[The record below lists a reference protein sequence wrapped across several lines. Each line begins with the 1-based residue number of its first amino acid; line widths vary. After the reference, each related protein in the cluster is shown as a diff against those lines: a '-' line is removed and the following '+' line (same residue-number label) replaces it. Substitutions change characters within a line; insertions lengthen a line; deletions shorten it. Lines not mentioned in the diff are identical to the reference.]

1 MAANDYHVIMYQ
13 ILLYLYDCLKKG
25 VDPDNEVVD
34 SYRKLHEIN
43 MRYWARVII
52 DMQKDGYIENAAVF
66 AIANVGWRGAKINKD
81 TTITRKGIEYLIDNS
96 VMKQIKDLGAKAIK
110 GMIYNL
116 GGAVLE

>member
-1 MAANDYHVIMYQ
+1 MAANDYHVIMYE

-25 VDPDNEVVD
+25 IDPDNEIVD
-34 SYRKLHEIN
+34 TYRKLHEIN

-52 DMQKDGYIENAAVF
+52 DMEKDGYIENASIF
-66 AIANVGWRGAKINKD
+66 ALANVSWKSARISKD

-96 VMKQIKDLGAKAIK
+96 LMKKVKELGANAIK
-110 GMIYNL
+110 GMISGI

>member
-25 VDPDNEVVD
+25 VDPDNEAVD

-52 DMQKDGYIENAAVF
+52 DLQNDGYIENASIF
-66 AIANVGWRGAKINKD
+66 AIANVRWQGARITGD

-96 VMKQIKDLGAKAIK
+96 LMKKIKDLGANAIK
-110 GMIYNL
+110 GMICNL

>member
-34 SYRKLHEIN
+34 TYRKLHEIN

-52 DMQKDGYIENAAVF
+52 DMQKDGYIENAAIF
-66 AIANVGWRGAKINKD
+66 SLDNVRWQGARIISD

-96 VMKQIKDLGAKAIK
+96 LMKQVKELGANAIK
-110 GMIYNL
+110 GMIY
-116 GGAVLE
+116 GIGEAVLK